1 MEGKRNHPKFKINIC
16 NGNDRGGVFSTS
28 EQLLGSLAVIFYFE
42 EQRWNIKPTLN
53 VPKQG
58 RGWWFGLFPPF
69 LFCYFSQYP
78 NTDLSVTA
86 LFSLQAYTPTRP
98 ELPRLSYLTLIT
110 LLSILADH
118 ASMIQ
123 HYFWT
128 QILWYKRFKT
138 TPNGTGN
145 QNISRQKQRSL
156 TTEVK
161 WTHFLNFLLYTMDA
175 GKQDNKVPHNWA
187 EQNTSLYSQT
197 ESDHQQNTLYKPVLR
212 VKILNQRPLI
222 RESCR
227 EIKHQPKEKVYQH
240 ENSAQ

>member
-1 MEGKRNHPKFKINIC
+1 MSQNKGEAV
-16 NGNDRGGVFSTS
+16 DLDFSP
-28 EQLLGSLAVIFYFE
+28 L
-42 EQRWNIKPTLN
+42 
-53 VPKQG
+53 
-58 RGWWFGLFPPF
+58 F

-86 LFSLQAYTPTRP
+86 LFFFVSVHANQARASQAELSDSYNPSLFLFWQITQAWF
-98 ELPRLSYLTLIT
+98 L
-110 LLSILADH
+110 
-118 ASMIQ
+118 

-138 TPNGTGN
+138 TLNGTGN

-187 EQNTSLYSQT
+187 EQNTSLYSQR
-197 ESDHQQNTLYKPVLR
+197 EPDLQQNTLYKPVLR
-212 VKILNQRPLI
+212 GKILN
-222 RESCR
+222 
-227 EIKHQPKEKVYQH
+227 
-240 ENSAQ
+240 